1 MKKILLTLFVMS
13 FCLMSC
19 TDKKAEQEK
28 KEAAE
33 LNQQIETV
41 KEEAEETTQE
51 LESLEKEA
59 KEIDNALNE
68 LDNL

>member
-1 MKKILLTLFVMS
+1 MKKIVLTLLVAS
-13 FCLMSC
+13 FFIVSC
-19 TDKKAEQEK
+19 VDKKAEQEK

-33 LNQQIETV
+33 LNQQIEGV
-41 KEEAEETTQE
+41 EEEANKATQE